1 MRICTAIL
9 VSAALLTAPLAGFTQ
24 SYPGK
29 PVKVVIPYP
38 PGSTP
43 DIVGRTLSGKLQES
57 LGQPFVVE
65 NRTGAGGNIGAEA
78 VAKSP
83 ADGHTLLIGINGPA
97 AINKFLYKGLNY
109 DSDRD
114 LMPVSLLASSPQ
126 MLVTTPAV
134 PASGFREFIDHVR
147 ANPGKLS
154 YGSVGSGS
162 ASHLTMELLKNDAKL
177 FIVHIPYRGFPPAVT
192 DMLAGNI
199 DTMFAIIPAVLPQVR
214 AGRDEGARRDWSAA
228 QRNSRRKCRASPNW
242 AIRSWNRSHGSDC
255 LRQPARP
262 PAVIGKLSAET
273 VRSMRT
279 REVRDSLGKQG
290 FDVVASSPRRVRRL
304 DPHRAGEVVEGDQG
318 ERRNCGLTQNCA
330 EAAIISVFTGRGVE
344 QSGSSSGS

>member
-1 MRICTAIL
+1 M
-9 VSAALLTAPLAGFTQ
+9 LLMPWVAGGQT
-24 SYPGK
+24 YPSK

-78 VAKSP
+78 VAKAP

-97 AINKFLYKGLNY
+97 AINKFLYKNLGY

-114 LMPVSLLASSPQ
+114 LLPVSLLATSPQ
-126 MLVTTPAV
+126 MLVVSPAV
-134 PASGFREFIDHVR
+134 RVGSFREFVEHVR
-147 ANPGKLS
+147 VNPGRLS

-162 ASHLTMELLKNDAKL
+162 ASHLTMELLKSDAKL

-192 DMLAGNI
+192 DMLGGNI

-214 AGRDEGARRDWSAA
+214 AGKMKALAVTGLKRSALA
-228 QRNSRRKCRASPNW
+228 PEVPSVGELGYPQLESLAW
-242 AIRSWNRSHGSDC
+242 IGLLA
-255 LRQPARP
+255 PAGTPQDVVGR
-262 PAVIGKLSAET
+262 LNAEA

-279 REVRDSLGKQG
+279 SEVRESLGKQG
-290 FDVVASSPRRVRRL
+290 FEVVASSAAEFAGWIRTEQNKWSRVIK
-304 DPHRAGEVVEGDQG
+304 A
-318 ERRNCGLTQNCA
+318 
-330 EAAIISVFTGRGVE
+330 
-344 QSGSSSGS
+344 SGATAD

>member
-1 MRICTAIL
+1 MRIWAGILVTAICL
-9 VSAALLTAPLAGFTQ
+9 SASATGFAQ
-24 SYPGK
+24 SYPSK
-29 PVKVVIPYP
+29 PVRVVVPYP

-43 DIVGRTLSGKLQES
+43 DIVGRTLSSKLQES

-83 ADGHTLLIGINGPA
+83 ADGYMLLIGINGPA

-114 LMPVSLLASSPQ
+114 LMPVSLLAATPQ

-134 PASGFREFIDHVR
+134 PANGFREFIDYVR
-147 ANPGKLS
+147 GNPGKLS

-214 AGRDEGARRDWSAA
+214 AGRMKALAVTGLRRSQLAPDVPSVGELGYPQLESLAWIGVLA
-228 QRNSRRKCRASPNW
+228 
-242 AIRSWNRSHGSDC
+242 
-255 LRQPARP
+255 PAGTP
-262 PAVIGKLSAET
+262 SAVIGKLSEET
-273 VRSMRT
+273 MKSMRT
-279 REVRDSLGKQG
+279 AEVRDSLGKQG
-290 FDVVASSPRRVRRL
+290 FDVVANSPNEFASWI
-304 DPHRAGEVVEGDQG
+304 RA
-318 ERRNCGLTQNCA
+318 
-330 EAAIISVFTGRGVE
+330 E
-344 QSGSSSGS
+344 QAKWSKVIKASGATAD

>member
-1 MRICTAIL
+1 M
-9 VSAALLTAPLAGFTQ
+9 LLMPWVAGGQT
-24 SYPGK
+24 YPSK

-57 LGQPFVVE
+57 LGQPFIVE

-78 VAKSP
+78 VAKAP

-97 AINKFLYKGLNY
+97 AINKFLYKNLGY

-114 LMPVSLLASSPQ
+114 LLPVSLLATSPQ
-126 MLVTTPAV
+126 MLVVTPAV
-134 PASGFREFIDHVR
+134 RVGSFREFVEHVR
-147 ANPGKLS
+147 VNPGRLS

-162 ASHLTMELLKNDAKL
+162 ASHLTMELLKSEAKL

-192 DMLAGNI
+192 DMLGGNI

-214 AGRDEGARRDWSAA
+214 AGKMKALAVTGLKRSALA
-228 QRNSRRKCRASPNW
+228 PEVPSVGELGYPQLESLAW
-242 AIRSWNRSHGSDC
+242 IGLLA
-255 LRQPARP
+255 PAGTPQDVVGR
-262 PAVIGKLSAET
+262 LNAEA

-279 REVRDSLGKQG
+279 SEVRESLGKQG
-290 FDVVASSPRRVRRL
+290 FEVVASSAAEFAGWIRTEQNKWSRVIK
-304 DPHRAGEVVEGDQG
+304 A
-318 ERRNCGLTQNCA
+318 
-330 EAAIISVFTGRGVE
+330 
-344 QSGSSSGS
+344 SGATAD